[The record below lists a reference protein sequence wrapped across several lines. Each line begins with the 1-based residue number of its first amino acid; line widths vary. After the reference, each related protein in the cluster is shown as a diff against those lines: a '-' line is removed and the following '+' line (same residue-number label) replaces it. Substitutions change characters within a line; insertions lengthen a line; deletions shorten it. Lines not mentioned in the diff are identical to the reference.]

1 MPNLYSADP
10 SGATVIGEMHRRR
23 VRLTLWI
30 ACGLLTG
37 IGLCWGAYFS
47 LRSAWA
53 IVTMDLAMVLI
64 GICGG
69 VLTYR
74 KHTRIAFYLLATSI
88 FLLICGVSLLLDVPS
103 ARAPR
108 STHHF
113 LLVLAV
119 AALLFLRDERPLLRY
134 AVTGICL
141 LGFVVLASTNMG
153 VVSTYILPDSVRISG
168 TWVNNA
174 FAALGLYFLIH
185 VMVSDIAENFA
196 MEMDLRRGIARGEFF
211 LVYQP
216 QVTSEGRVFGAEAL
230 LRWQHPVLGL
240 VPPDEFIPLAEQSG
254 LILQLGT
261 WVLAAACKQ
270 LVEWS
275 QRADMAEL
283 TLSVNV
289 SVHQFR
295 RPDFVKQVQSVME
308 RTGVHPQRLKLE
320 LTESSLVHDMDDIIQ
335 KMGALKALGVGFSLD
350 DFGTGYSS
358 LTYLKRLPLDQLKID
373 QSFVSDVLT
382 DPNDAAIAHMV
393 IALGKSLG
401 FAVIA
406 EGVETQG
413 QWDFLKEN
421 DCNLFQ
427 GYLFSKPIPID
438 QFTDYFLI
446 HSVPIHA

>member
-1 MPNLYSADP
+1 MPNLNTAGRP
-10 SGATVIGEMHRRR
+10 GKTLIGEQHRRR
-23 VRLTLWI
+23 VRVTLWV

-37 IGLCWGAYFS
+37 VGLCWAAYFS
-47 LRSAWA
+47 VRGAWT
-53 IVTMDLAMVLI
+53 IVAMDLVMVLI
-64 GICGG
+64 GVSGG
-69 VLTYR
+69 VLIHR
-74 KHTRIAFYLLATSI
+74 KRTRMAFFLLAGSI

-103 ARAPR
+103 ALAPR

-113 LLVLAV
+113 LLVLGLAS
-119 AALLFLRDERPLLRY
+119 LLFLRDEPPAMRY
-134 AVTGICL
+134 AVTGVCFVA
-141 LGFVVLASTNMG
+141 FVVLASTNLG
-153 VVSTYILPDSVRISG
+153 IVSDYVLPDSVRISG
-168 TWVNNA
+168 TWVNNS
-174 FAALGLYFLIH
+174 FAAFGLYMLIH
-185 VMVSDIAENFA
+185 VMVSEIGENFA
-196 MEMDLRRGIARGEFF
+196 MEMDLRKGIARGEFF

-216 QVTSEGRVFGAEAL
+216 QVTSQGRVIGAEAL
-230 LRWQHPVLGL
+230 LRWQHPTLGL

-254 LILQLGT
+254 LILPLGT
-261 WVLAAACKQ
+261 WVLSTACKQ

-295 RPDFVKQVQSVME
+295 RPDFVTQVQSVME
-308 RTGVHPQRLKLE
+308 RTGVHPPRLKLE
-320 LTESSLVHDMDDIIQ
+320 LTESSLVHDMEDIIQ
-335 KMGALKALGVGFSLD
+335 KMEALKAMGVGFSLD

-393 IALGKSLG
+393 IELGKSLG
-401 FAVIA
+401 FSVIA

-413 QWDFLKEN
+413 QCDFLKQN

-427 GYLFSKPIPID
+427 GYLFSKPVPID
-438 QFTDYFLI
+438 QFTEYFLS
-446 HSVPIHA
+446 HSVASHA